1 MDEQFQIIVD
11 NRELKSGVVKTLFE
25 KDFRIIP
32 EQLSVGDYI
41 LTDKICCERKSVSDF
56 VNSLLDNRLF
66 KQARDLL
73 QNYEKPLIIVEGDEN
88 IYAVR
93 NVHPNAIRGAL
104 LSITLDMKIPI
115 IFTKNHYDTANMFE
129 TILRREKKQKSL
141 INFRGEKKPLTD
153 NELMEFII
161 TSFPNVGRVTA
172 QNLLN
177 HFKTV
182 KNIINSTPEEL
193 INVEGVGKIMSER
206 FHKIINKKYE

>member
-1 MDEQFQIIVD
+1 MEEQFQIIVD

-32 EQLSVGDYI
+32 EQLEVGDYI
-41 LTDKICCERKSVSDF
+41 LTDKICCERKSVNDF
-56 VNSLLDNRLF
+56 VNSILDNRLF
-66 KQARDLL
+66 KQAHNLL
-73 QNYEKPLIIVEGDEN
+73 QNYEKPFIIIEGSEN

-93 NVHPNAIRGAL
+93 NIHPNAIRGAM

-115 IFTKNHYDTANMFE
+115 IFTKNHHDTASMFE
-129 TILRREKKQKSL
+129 TILKRERKQKQLVSL
-141 INFRGEKKPLTD
+141 RGERKPLTD
-153 NELMEFII
+153 KELMEFII
-161 TSFPNVGRVTA
+161 TSLPHVGRKTA

-182 KNIINSTPEEL
+182 KKIINSSPEEL

-206 FHKIINKKYE
+206 FQNIINKKYE